1 MAEKKLEMQEDVK
14 AEIEEAKEEI
24 TAAWNE
30 ALPELKK
37 AFELFAVAGANVTA
51 AMVQTAKKMIAE
63 IKEGIEE
70 IKAARESEEIPEL
83 PTEPPPEV
91 TPASKKK

>member
-14 AEIEEAKEEI
+14 AEIEEAKQEI

-37 AFELFAVAGANVTA
+37 AFELFAIAGANVTA
-51 AMVQTAKKMIAE
+51 AMVETGKKLIAE

-70 IKAARESEEIPEL
+70 IKIARESQEL
-83 PTEPPPEV
+83 PPPEV
-91 TPASKKK
+91 TPTK